1 MSTLLEAKGQESVAG
16 IYSDLAD
23 QMMDKASVFRD
34 AGTLTSIRETLAAL
48 RNRYQRVKIQ
58 DHGKIYNTDLTDT
71 IELGMLLDLAEV
83 LVESALQ
90 REESRGAH
98 YREDFP
104 HRDDANWLKH
114 TLAYKGEQGINFKYK
129 PVTIT
134 KFQPQ
139 ERKY

>member
-1 MSTLLEAKGQESVAG
+1 
-16 IYSDLAD
+16 
-23 QMMDKASVFRD
+23 MMDKASVFRD